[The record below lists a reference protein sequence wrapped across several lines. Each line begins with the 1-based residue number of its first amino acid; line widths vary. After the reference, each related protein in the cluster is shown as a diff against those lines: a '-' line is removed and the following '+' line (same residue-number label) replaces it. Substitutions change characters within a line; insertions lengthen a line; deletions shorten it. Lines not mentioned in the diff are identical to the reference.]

1 MQGPTFYSNI
11 PAGNQQFAPAPVP
24 VQPASRGTG
33 RLRSQLSFLALF
45 VVIVAL
51 IAAGMS
57 VMQWSTMRTVTLGFP
72 KPTVQIISSNTGSYR
87 TSDSVQFS
95 ASGSGRDLSYFWDFG
110 DGSTANGSDV
120 SHIFGR
126 AGSYTVVV
134 TVVDAIDQ
142 SSRASVSV
150 TILPILPTGTFTIS
164 YSYGYYVGF
173 DASGSTSDPS
183 TSIASYSWN
192 FGDGSTDTT
201 YTPSEYHYYNSS
213 GPYTVTLV
221 VTDAAGQ
228 ESSAYS
234 QTVYPQY

>member
-1 MQGPTFYSNI
+1 VLL

-33 RLRSQLSFLALF
+33 RARSQLSFLALL
-45 VVIVAL
+45 VVIIAL

-57 VMQWSTMRTVTLGFP
+57 VMQWSAMRAVTLGFP

-87 TSDSVQFS
+87 TSDAVQFS
-95 ASGSGRDLSYFWDFG
+95 ASAIGRDLSYFWDFG
-110 DGSTANGSDV
+110 DGSGANGAHV
-120 SHIFGR
+120 SHTFSR
-126 AGSYTVVV
+126 AGSYTVIV

-150 TILPILPTGTFTIS
+150 TILPVLPTATFTFS
-164 YSYGYYVGF
+164 YAYGDYVGF
-173 DASGSTSDPS
+173 DASGSTSDPG
-183 TSIASYSWN
+183 TNIASYFWN

-213 GPYTVTLV
+213 GSYTVTLV
-221 VTDAAGQ
+221 VTDSAGQ
-228 ESSAYS
+228 QSSPYS
-234 QTVYPQY
+234 QAVYPQY